1 MERTRKTDN
10 FLQAIQRYT
19 EEQRSI
25 TNTEVELLKEEKL
38 RKAEENGKRDSERY
52 IQQKLEA
59 KKYVETSKLAR
70 LVQESQK
77 KLFRERAKMTDEVF
91 EMAAQKLIKYTET
104 EEYKAKLVESAKKI
118 AKLFSDHRSVI
129 YINEKDMKYSTDLLS
144 VFSGMAELVTD
155 NSIRIGGLKGYCKS
169 MRIIADETLDT
180 KLCEQREWFIE
191 NSGLSVLN

>member
-104 EEYKAKLVESAKKI
+104 EEYKAELIESAKKI
-118 AKLFSDHRSVI
+118 AKLFSDNRSVI